1 MATFMAAVNA
11 VLRPLFDVLL
21 LPFRTLPPLVGLVV
35 VSLLAAVGMLLA
47 FKATSNQDRLADV
60 KRHIHAGLF
69 EIRLFN
75 DDLRAIVRAQGE
87 ILRHVIHYQGLALK
101 PMIWILPPLILL
113 MVHLH
118 AFYGF
123 RALQPGDETL
133 VSVEMGDGWR
143 SPGESGD
150 PPVSLDAPPGIR
162 LDTPAVWVPSLNEVS
177 WRLVAEAPGTYEL
190 RFAAGGQNVS
200 KSLTVS
206 DRVVR
211 LSPTRPDRS
220 FLGQLEWPSEPPI
233 PRSAPIR
240 AIHVAYP
247 TAGFG
252 VFGWFLD
259 SQYAWM
265 VVFFVLTM
273 VIAVA
278 LKGRMGVEL

>member
-1 MATFMAAVNA
+1 MSILNA
-11 VLRPLFDVLL
+11 LIRPLIDTLQVPLAGSSPLL
-21 LPFRTLPPLVGLVV
+21 GITLWSIPTALFALLV
-35 VSLLAAVGMLLA
+35 
-47 FKATSNQDRLADV
+47 FKRTSNQDRIAEV
-60 KRHIHAGLF
+60 KRRIQACLF

-101 PMIWILPPLILL
+101 PMIWILPPLVLL

-123 RALQPGDETL
+123 RALQTGDEAL
-133 VSVEMGDGWR
+133 VSVELENGWR
-143 SPGESGD
+143 SPGGSDE
-150 PPVSLDAPPGIR
+150 PPVRLEAPPGVR

-177 WRLVAEAPGTYEL
+177 WRVTAEAPGDYEL
-190 RFAAGGQNVS
+190 RFAAGDQQVS
-200 KSLTVS
+200 KSLSVTNS
-206 DRVVR
+206 VVR

-233 PRSAPIR
+233 PRSSPIR
-240 AIHVAYP
+240 SIHVVYP
-247 TAGFG
+247 EGSVN
-252 VFGWFLD
+252 VFGWILE

>member
-1 MATFMAAVNA
+1 MSILNSL
-11 VLRPLFDVLL
+11 LRPLIDTLQAPLAGRSPLLGIVLWSIPTAWFAL
-21 LPFRTLPPLVGLVV
+21 LV
-35 VSLLAAVGMLLA
+35 
-47 FKATSNQDRLADV
+47 FKWASNQNRIAEV
-60 KRHIHAGLF
+60 KRRIQACLF

-75 DDLRAIVRAQGE
+75 DDLRSIVRAQGE
-87 ILRHVIHYQGLALK
+87 IFRHVVHYQGLALK

-123 RALQPGDETL
+123 RALQPGDEAL
-133 VSVEMGDGWR
+133 VSVEIEDGWQ
-143 SPGESGD
+143 SPGGSDD
-150 PPVSLDAPPGIR
+150 PPVSLDAPPGVR

-177 WRLVAEAPGTYEL
+177 WRVVAEAPGDYEL
-190 RFAAGGQNVS
+190 RFAAGDQHVS
-200 KSLTVS
+200 KSLTVT

-247 TAGFG
+247 EGK
-252 VFGWFLD
+252 VNIFGWTLD

-265 VVFFVLTM
+265 IVFFVLTM

-278 LKGRMGVEL
+278 VKGRMGVEL

>member
-1 MATFMAAVNA
+1 MSILNSL
-11 VLRPLFDVLL
+11 LRPLIDTIQAPLAGSSPLL
-21 LPFRTLPPLVGLVV
+21 GITLWSIPTAWFALLV
-35 VSLLAAVGMLLA
+35 
-47 FKATSNQDRLADV
+47 FKWASNQDRIAEV
-60 KRHIHAGLF
+60 KRRIQACLF

-87 ILRHVIHYQGLALK
+87 ILRHVVHYQALALK
-101 PMIWILPPLILL
+101 PMIWILPPLVVL

-123 RALQPGDETL
+123 HALQPGDEAL
-133 VSVEMGDGWR
+133 VSVEIQDGWQA
-143 SPGESGD
+143 PEESAGS
-150 PPVSLDAPPGIR
+150 PVSLNAPPGVR
-162 LDTPAVWVPSLNEVS
+162 LATPAVWAPALNEVS
-177 WRLVAEAPGTYEL
+177 WRVVAEAPGDYEL
-190 RFAAGGQNVS
+190 QFAAGDQHIS
-200 KSLTVS
+200 KSLTVT

-233 PRSAPIR
+233 PRSIPIR
-240 AIHVAYP
+240 AIHVSYRD
-247 TAGFG
+247 GDVN
-252 VFGWFLD
+252 VFGWVLD

-265 VVFFVLTM
+265 IVFFVLTM

>member
-1 MATFMAAVNA
+1 MSILNSL
-11 VLRPLFDVLL
+11 LRPLIDTLQAPLAGSSPLL
-21 LPFRTLPPLVGLVV
+21 GITLWSIPTAWFALLV
-35 VSLLAAVGMLLA
+35 
-47 FKATSNQDRLADV
+47 FKWASNQNRIAEV
-60 KRHIHAGLF
+60 KRRIQACLF

-233 PRSAPIR
+233 PRSVPIR